1 MYITLNELLQLLSFV
16 VEVVCAIFLALG
28 YIKSNK
34 KQLP

>member
-34 KQLP
+34 K